1 MPTSR
6 RWRKNQNKAAP
17 KRGKKINPNKSGRNR
32 KLSVAVGVIAV
43 AAILISTFYVLGS
56 GLFSSTPSSN
66 AYDWSRYNGA
76 KVLLMTNMGNIT
88 LQLRTDKP
96 ITTANFLN
104 LTTLGLY
111 DNTVFHR
118 VIEGFMIQGGNI
130 ENETIPTILD
140 EIGND
145 NHNYNSTIAMAKTAS
160 PNSAT
165 SQFFISVDDNNKR
178 YEDFDKT
185 YTVFGRVIDGMDV
198 AMKISQL
205 PTTNDRPNQD
215 VTLIKA
221 EVLP

>member
-1 MPTSR
+1 
-6 RWRKNQNKAAP
+6 
-17 KRGKKINPNKSGRNR
+17 
-32 KLSVAVGVIAV
+32 
-43 AAILISTFYVLGS
+43 
-56 GLFSSTPSSN
+56 
-66 AYDWSRYNGA
+66 
-76 KVLLMTNMGNIT
+76 MTNMGNIT